1 MQQLTALD
9 ELNEYIAKSCD
20 DDIIGNICKP
30 LKRCE
35 SLERVSIYLC
45 DKQSDPAP
53 SRGFLER
60 LKQREVSRRRQHRNL
75 RWNFNHDYVG
85 NMIDLFDVSYGEDDD
100 YPPPP
105 PPYLLEQVSVFTS
118 RETGN
123 VCTRSYSDHSL
134 LNESHSIFKASIDS
148 ACIASSGSLL
158 VQSDAEQNAAIFES
172 ANGDLTLASSRGR
185 RQRSRKILNLK
196 LNANVGGEIRL
207 EEVS

>member
-75 RWNFNHDYVG
+75 RWDFNHDYVTDL
-85 NMIDLFDVSYGEDDD
+85 IDLFDVSYEEDDNR
-100 YPPPP
+100 PPPP
-105 PPYLLEQVSVFTS
+105 PPYLPDQTIVTAAP
-118 RETGN
+118 ETGN
-123 VCTRSYSDHSL
+123 FCRRSYSDRSL
-134 LNESHSIFKASIDS
+134 VNEGHAILEASIDPDFIVSS
-148 ACIASSGSLL
+148 ASLL
-158 VQSDAEQNAAIFES
+158 AQSDSAFSDGTDGNLLLAI
-172 ANGDLTLASSRGR
+172 SRGR
-185 RQRSRKILNLK
+185 RLRSRNILTLK
-196 LNANVGGEIRL
+196 LNASVGDNTY
-207 EEVS
+207 